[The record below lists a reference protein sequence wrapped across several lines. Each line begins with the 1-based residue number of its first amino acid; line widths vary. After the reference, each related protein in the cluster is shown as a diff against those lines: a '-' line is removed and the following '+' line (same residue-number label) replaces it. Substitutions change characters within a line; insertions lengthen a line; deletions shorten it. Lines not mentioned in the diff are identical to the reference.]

1 LHHLLSGYFQSAYT
15 RSLNP
20 LAYYPTHPPYSTKIM
35 LYTLPELLAV
45 LIVTCGIALQTV
57 VGIGYGLVAAP
68 LLYLIDP
75 AYVPGPVL
83 LVGFGLAL
91 MMVIRERR
99 ALRWQRVLPAI
110 FARVP
115 GAWCGAA
122 LLVALPQYALSLFF
136 GFSVLTA
143 VLLSLW
149 RFSIPTTGTSL
160 TIAGFFSG
168 LMGTATSVGGPP
180 IALVYQQQDRITARS
195 EIAAFLLIG
204 TPVSILMLIYKG
216 SLDWHSAQLS
226 LKMLPGLFLGF
237 FLARLI
243 DGKLKPTSAKPLL
256 LTVSGVSALLVTVK
270 GLTGWLGYL

>member
-1 LHHLLSGYFQSAYT
+1 
-15 RSLNP
+15 
-20 LAYYPTHPPYSTKIM
+20 M

-57 VGIGYGLVAAP
+57 VGIGYGLLAAP
-68 LLYLIDP
+68 LLYLINP

-91 MMVIRERR
+91 MMVIRERN
-99 ALRWQRVLPAI
+99 ALRWRRVMPAI
-110 FARVP
+110 IARIP

-149 RFSIPTTGTSL
+149 RFNISATPVNLIIG
-160 TIAGFFSG
+160 GFFSG
-168 LMGTATSVGGPP
+168 VGGTATSVGGPP

-204 TPVSILMLIYKG
+204 TPVSLLMLIYKG

-226 LKMLPGLFLGF
+226 LKIVPGLFLGF
-237 FLARLI
+237 FLARKI
-243 DGKLKPTSAKPLL
+243 DGKLSTTSAKPLL
-256 LTVSGVSALLVTVK
+256 LIVSAASALFISIK
-270 GLTGWLGYL
+270 GLLGWLAL

>member
-1 LHHLLSGYFQSAYT
+1 
-15 RSLNP
+15 
-20 LAYYPTHPPYSTKIM
+20 M

-57 VGIGYGLVAAP
+57 VGIGYGLLAAP
-68 LLYLIDP
+68 LLYLINP

-91 MMVIRERR
+91 MMVIRERN
-99 ALRWQRVLPAI
+99 ALRWRRVMPAI
-110 FARVP
+110 IARIP

-149 RFSIPTTGTSL
+149 RFNISATPVNLIIG
-160 TIAGFFSG
+160 GFFSG
-168 LMGTATSVGGPP
+168 VGGTATSVGGPP

-204 TPVSILMLIYKG
+204 TPVSLLMLIYKG

-226 LKMLPGLFLGF
+226 LKIVPGLFLGF
-237 FLARLI
+237 FLARKI
-243 DGKLKPTSAKPLL
+243 DGKLSTTSAKPLL
-256 LTVSGVSALLVTVK
+256 LVVSAASALFISIK
-270 GLTGWLGYL
+270 GLLGWLAL